1 MRADDFFG
9 YAIERESIRLRRFV
23 EGGPGPWTTD
33 PVLQQYRFCN
43 VDREDDAVTSWFA
56 ANVREPLQDQEEVLL
71 ATVLFRWFNTVR
83 TGQALFQNPERRVE
97 LTPWGQYLQTG
108 SRKHLEWAIRDRMD
122 GPPYTTGAY
131 MIKTPAGMGKVE
143 GVLWCVDQIA
153 PKARDLARWMRY
165 SGASLQAATEELAK
179 FPFMGPFMAY
189 EVVTDLRH
197 TALLRGAPDI
207 MTWANPGPGAARGLD
222 RFARDAL
229 GTRDR
234 NNTQHRAV
242 MQQEMQAIL
251 ELSQDGGRWPS
262 NWKPWEMRTVEH
274 TLCEF
279 DKYERARLGEGRP
292 KQLFRN
298 GEEK

>member
-1 MRADDFFG
+1 MRADDFFA

-23 EGGPGPWTTD
+23 EGGPGPWSTD
-33 PVLQQYRFCN
+33 PVLQAYRFCN

-56 ANVREPLQDQEEVLL
+56 ANVREPHRDNPEVLM
-71 ATVLFRWFNTVR
+71 ATILFRWFNTVR
-83 TGQALFQNPERRVE
+83 TGQALFQNQGGTRD
-97 LTPWGQYLQTG
+97 LTPFGKYLAFGTT
-108 SRKHLEWAIRDRMD
+108 KHLEWAIRDRMD

-143 GVLWCVDQIA
+143 GVLWCVDQIR
-153 PKARDLARWMRY
+153 PKALDLARWMRY
-165 SGASLQAATEELAK
+165 GGASLEAATAELCK

-197 TALLRGAPDI
+197 TALLGSAPDI

-222 RFARDAL
+222 RVF
-229 GTRDR
+229 GGPGR
-234 NNTQHRAV
+234 NRNSAEHVAAMQV
-242 MQQEMQAIL
+242 EMQQLL
-251 ELSQDGGRWPS
+251 ELSQDHGRWPGH
-262 NWKPWEMRTVEH
+262 WKPWEMRTVEH

-292 KQLFRN
+292 KQLFRK
-298 GEEK
+298 GEGK